1 MFRPREQSARPA
13 RFSLMEDRRMK
24 NPLIYSRLF
33 YTAAVVGL
41 MSLVSAQPSC
51 AQGVTDIV
59 RGLNAVINP
68 SEAQRFEDQ
77 ARTNN
82 RPAEERYWRDYRT
95 GLESPDR
102 SRDYSDRR
110 DSGDRRFDPNDP
122 RSFRSDAAINLE
134 LGRLSRDEQ
143 RRYRNMTDRE
153 RRQFNNELAQDAQ
166 RRYERMTDPERQRYI
181 DDLQDEQQRSSSA
194 RRR

>member
-1 MFRPREQSARPA
+1 MTK
-13 RFSLMEDRRMK
+13 FSFTQ
-24 NPLIYSRLF
+24 RLL
-33 YTAAVVGL
+33 YIGNVVGL
-41 MSLVSAQPSC
+41 TIALTVHPVL

-68 SEAQRFEDQ
+68 NDAQRFEDQ
-77 ARTNN
+77 ARRNN

-95 GLESPDR
+95 GLETPDR
-102 SRDYSDRR
+102 SRDTGAPRR
-110 DSGDRRFDPNDP
+110 DYGDRRFDPGDP
-122 RSFRSDAAINLE
+122 RTFRSDAAINLE

-143 RRYRNMTDRE
+143 RRYRGMTDRE
-153 RRQFNNELAQDAQ
+153 RRDYDNRLAEDAQ

-181 DDLQDEQQRSSSA
+181 NDMQSEQRRLDSA

>member
-1 MFRPREQSARPA
+1 MPK
-13 RFSLMEDRRMK
+13 FS
-24 NPLIYSRLF
+24 STQRLF
-33 YTAAVVGL
+33 YIGSVVGL
-41 MSLVSAQPSC
+41 TTALTVHPAS

-68 SEAQRFEDQ
+68 NDAQRFEDQ
-77 ARTNN
+77 ARRNN

-95 GLESPDR
+95 GLETPDR
-102 SRDYSDRR
+102 SRDTGTPRR
-110 DSGDRRFDPNDP
+110 DYGERRFDPGEP

-143 RRYRNMTDRE
+143 RRYKDLTDGE
-153 RRQFNNELAQDAQ
+153 RRQYDDRLAEDAQ

-181 DDLQDEQQRSSSA
+181 DDLQSEQRRLDSA